1 MSHRIFLYKKGKV
14 GGKARLSP
22 SGAAAPPPSQ
32 REARGLGS
40 LCEGAAAR
48 RRLGERAYRKI
59 PFPFTPPR
67 KFPLR

>member
-32 REARGLGS
+32 REARGLG
-40 LCEGAAAR
+40 
-48 RRLGERAYRKI
+48 
-59 PFPFTPPR
+59 P
-67 KFPLR
+67 PLRGGCRPQATGGESLSKDAVFLYTAP